1 MDGTAI
7 LKKPENCTPRFIR
20 QSMRHGRQQQLSY
33 DVSLIKLTTTTTTT
47 TTTTSTS
54 AANPDITAGLLR
66 HPPP

>member
-33 DVSLIKLTTTTTTT
+33 DVSLIKLTTTT
-47 TTTTSTS
+47 STS

>member
-33 DVSLIKLTTTTTTT
+33 DVSLIKLTTTT
-47 TTTTSTS
+47 STS
-54 AANPDITAGLLR
+54 AANPDIKQEHATNRRLSLEYTE
-66 HPPP
+66 